1 MHEGCTK
8 DDRTVKGKIF
18 IVVLLLGAA
27 VMAFSDDY
35 VDDVYYWPSD
45 ASSQQSEVSYQP
57 SEVSYQQPSVQV
69 TFIEDSITQHSD
81 TVVKAVIRR

>member
-1 MHEGCTK
+1 M
-8 DDRTVKGKIF
+8 KGERIL

-35 VDDVYYWPSD
+35 VDDVYYWPLE
-45 ASSQQSEVSYQP
+45 ASSQP
-57 SEVSYQQPSVQV
+57 VSYQQDNVSYQEEHYTIPQSNVQV

-81 TVVKAVIRR
+81 TVVKAIIHR

>member
-45 ASSQQSEVSYQP
+45 ASSQQSEVSYQ
-57 SEVSYQQPSVQV
+57 QPSVQV